1 MTTIYLINNSLTMN
15 NLNFPDKETLE
26 QKREKRILSIEGE
39 EESKRLVHNK
49 DLQKVQYIYSSS
61 YVMSIATAKYLAQDL
76 ELDINIRS
84 ELGERVIGNLG
95 DKKIRMITEIQE
107 NDFDYKLAG
116 GESLN
121 EVKNRMSRFVNQL
134 LEKHADKTIS
144 LYTQNVAITCLL
156 SKWCKKGFNLD
167 NRLILNYQDEAI
179 IDGAWDGINMIEL
192 VFDGKDLVSIK
203 RKNRNFP
210 IFHFLLCQLFSILL
224 YHRLYIQMGL
234 IFLVL
239 LVFHIFL
246 LEKHIK
252 GRFFHQCKHV
262 LELLFLHIYYI
273 LVFSF

>member
-1 MTTIYLINNSLTMN
+1 M
-15 NLNFPDKETLE
+15 
-26 QKREKRILSIEGE
+26 
-39 EESKRLVHNK
+39 
-49 DLQKVQYIYSSS
+49 QYIYSSS

-84 ELGERVIGNLG
+84 ELGERVIGHLG

-134 LEKHADKTIS
+134 LEKHADKTIA
-144 LYTQNVAITCLL
+144 LFTHNVAITCLL

-203 RKNRNFP
+203 RK
-210 IFHFLLCQLFSILL
+210 
-224 YHRLYIQMGL
+224 
-234 IFLVL
+234 
-239 LVFHIFL
+239 
-246 LEKHIK
+246 K
-252 GRFFHQCKHV
+252 
-262 LELLFLHIYYI
+262 
-273 LVFSF
+273 